1 MSKKKVKKDDGIDP
15 NAWLATYGD
24 MVTLLLTFFVML
36 YSMSSIDAM
45 KFKSI
50 SSALQ
55 TVMKGQGG
63 KSIMEY
69 NMNNGDLPIA
79 GKLVPNSSKE
89 SNREQIDMINNMKD
103 LIAENNLDG
112 IIDVKE
118 DSRGFIFELKD
129 KILFESGKSNL
140 KSASLPALD
149 TITDFIKELPNDI
162 IIEGHTD
169 NVPINNS
176 KYKDNWELSAAR
188 AYTVNNY
195 FTKIKGLDPTR
206 FYPTFLGDNHPL
218 VNNDTEENRAKN
230 RRVNILIKRNDEID
244 EGDAE

>member
-1 MSKKKVKKDDGIDP
+1 MSKRKAKKDDGIDP

-36 YSMSSIDAM
+36 YSMSSIDSM
-45 KFKSI
+45 KFQSI

-89 SNREQIDMINNMKD
+89 SNREQIEMIDNMKK
-103 LIAENNLDG
+103 LISENELEE

-118 DSRGFIFELKD
+118 DSRGYIFELKD
-129 KILFESGKSNL
+129 KILFESGRANL
-140 KSASLPALD
+140 KQESLPALD
-149 TITDFIKELPNDI
+149 TITKFIKDLPNDI

-188 AYTVNNY
+188 AYTVTNY
-195 FTKIKGLDPTR
+195 FTEIKGLDSTR

-218 VNNDTEENRAKN
+218 ENNDTQENRSKN
-230 RRVNILIKRNDEID
+230 RRVNILIKKNDVIN
-244 EGDAE
+244 EGGAE